1 MCNIQLLSLLF
12 KIILA
17 LSTLSHQEQF
27 FRKQLVLLLR
37 EKRKSTSNG
46 ILMQVR
52 TLKPQVT
59 RFLQVLKPL
68 FKSMTTKTET
78 SQNQVG
84 SFLVGD
90 GKPTWTVESV
100 KEVQNPLILEGTVIK
115 GFGRGGAELGCPTA
129 NLDAESLSDKLAT
142 IDPGI
147 YFGWAQLKGETYK
160 MVTSI
165 GWNPF
170 YKNEKKTI
178 EPHIMH
184 KFESDF
190 YGEHLKIVVCG
201 YIRPE
206 LDFVSV
212 DALIEWIQN
221 DIKVSD
227 QALNQDR
234 FMKFRFAE
242 SS

>member
-78 SQNQVG
+78 SQHQVG

-147 YFGWAQLKGETYK
+147 YFGWA
-160 MVTSI
+160 VS
-165 GWNPF
+165 F
-170 YKNEKKTI
+170 
-178 EPHIMH
+178 
-184 KFESDF
+184 
-190 YGEHLKIVVCG
+190 VCLLLHDC
-201 YIRPE
+201 RK
-206 LDFVSV
+206 S
-212 DALIEWIQN
+212 
-221 DIKVSD
+221 
-227 QALNQDR
+227 
-234 FMKFRFAE
+234 
-242 SS
+242 